1 MYLKCMFGFRPTAD
15 GSQTYTAPQFS
26 GFVQI
31 CLEKFLSVAVPPAP
45 CKSGSQITS
54 IYLCHSITSTSWK
67 ASKLQKNEIF
77 IISLPLKM
85 CCCWST
91 QVYTVQPFGFHE
103 GLYVPQIASQEK
115 SSADNGQ
122 AKLSPPF
129 HLRSSGQYV
138 KCTATATHIT
148 SELSWVLAR
157 GLLHVLL
164 PSRTA
169 RKTEEGAICWN
180 CQTCWNNAALNIFA
194 SLFGSWT
201 PRALE
206 IEDWELE
213 SWFDSNSVMNTDWKS
228 EKPFLM
234 EMQS

>member
-1 MYLKCMFGFRPTAD
+1 M
-15 GSQTYTAPQFS
+15 
-26 GFVQI
+26 
-31 CLEKFLSVAVPPAP
+31 LEKFLSVAVPPAP

-67 ASKLQKNEIF
+67 ASKLQKTEIF

-85 CCCWST
+85 RCCWST

-138 KCTATATHIT
+138 KCTGTANT
-148 SELSWVLAR
+148 SHLSFRGYSPVDFYMFFYRPELLEKQRKVQSVGTAKLAETTR
-157 GLLHVLL
+157 LSISLL
-164 PSRTA
+164 PFSEAGRQGHW
-169 RKTEEGAICWN
+169 RLKIGDWN
-180 CQTCWNNAALNIFA
+180 RDSILTR
-194 SLFGSWT
+194 SWT
-201 PRALE
+201 QTESPRNLF
-206 IEDWELE
+206 WWKCNHRE
-213 SWFDSNSVMNTDWKS
+213 S
-228 EKPFLM
+228 
-234 EMQS
+234 

>member
-31 CLEKFLSVAVPPAP
+31 CLRNSCLLHLASRDRKSRAYTYVIQSPALLGKHQNFKRMKYLSF
-45 CKSGSQITS
+45 
-54 IYLCHSITSTSWK
+54 LCHSKCAAVEAHKYIQYSPSVSMK
-67 ASKLQKNEIF
+67 GSMFLKLRPKKNQA
-77 IISLPLKM
+77 P
-85 CCCWST
+85 T
-91 QVYTVQPFGFHE
+91 TV
-103 GLYVPQIASQEK
+103 
-115 SSADNGQ
+115 
-122 AKLSPPF
+122 KLSPPF

-180 CQTCWNNAALNIFA
+180 CQTC
-194 SLFGSWT
+194 
-201 PRALE
+201 
-206 IEDWELE
+206 
-213 SWFDSNSVMNTDWKS
+213 
-228 EKPFLM
+228 
-234 EMQS
+234 